1 MVEIE
6 GLRDGNQA
14 DFPGLTAGRCG
25 SSGDAGAGI
34 FQPGLDV
41 VSEGQATGSGFGS
54 WGSGL
59 STIPNPEKRYFGIA
73 PKIDL
78 A

>member
-1 MVEIE
+1 
-6 GLRDGNQA
+6 
-14 DFPGLTAGRCG
+14 LTAGRCG
-25 SSGDAGAGI
+25 SSSDAAAGI

-41 VSEGQATGSGFGS
+41 VSEGQAAGSGFGS
-54 WGSGL
+54 RGSGL
-59 STIPNPEKRYFGIA
+59 STIPNPENRYFGIA